1 MSVHESSSAAKSAKA
16 KDPVCGMSVTP
27 ATAKWVSDYQGTK
40 YYFCGEG
47 CKKSFEKNPAGHIK

>member
-1 MSVHESSSAAKSAKA
+1 
-16 KDPVCGMSVTP
+16 MSVTP